1 MGYNLYMRDKKLRLL
16 YVIGTL
22 LLLVTEVLIALFVHD
37 SIIRPF
43 IGDMLVVILIGFF
56 VRIFIPRGVKILP
69 LPIFLFAIV
78 IEILQ
83 YYDIAGVLGFKDN
96 RFMSVLIG
104 GTFDLHDIV
113 CYAIGC
119 VVLFL
124 IEILI
129 RQTPLYKRNDS

>member
-1 MGYNLYMRDKKLRLL
+1 MRDKKLRLL

-22 LLLVTEVLIALFVHD
+22 LLLVTEVLIALYVHD

-104 GTFDLHDIV
+104 GTFDLDPSDTLV
-113 CYAIGC
+113 
-119 VVLFL
+119 
-124 IEILI
+124 
-129 RQTPLYKRNDS
+129 